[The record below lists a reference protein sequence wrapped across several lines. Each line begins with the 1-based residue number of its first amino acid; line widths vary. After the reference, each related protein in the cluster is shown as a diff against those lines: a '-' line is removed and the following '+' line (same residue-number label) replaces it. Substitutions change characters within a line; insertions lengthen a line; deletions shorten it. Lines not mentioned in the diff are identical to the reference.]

1 MRKIETSAI
10 LFVLILPAALAQD
23 IVVLGAPGMEGE
35 LVHPRHIQEGPD
47 GNIYVYDEV
56 DAYIKVYS
64 PQGKFL
70 RKMGGEGQ
78 GPGEIMRRTDF
89 FFSFTRDG
97 RLFFAEFFRG
107 HRWITLMKLSGELD
121 RILKIDLPQSFG
133 IGRAAALAD
142 GGFLA
147 EFHFSSEPEKQKD
160 YYLWKSPISV
170 RLVDKEGRMGA
181 EVIKTNYY
189 SRISYIPDGGDS
201 GIPYSPYLHWCLFKD
216 QTLLCAD
223 GTGSKIEVY
232 DLRGKL
238 VKAIET
244 QLPEPEKVKD
254 RDLDQWREERKRQV
268 RERNPDW
275 YNRFGS
281 VIEKY
286 TSSIYKVK
294 PMMDGLSVTPAG
306 NILVAGAWDPE
317 TSSRTYWLV
326 DEAGKT
332 TARIEIA
339 AAIELTKSFIFVVRT
354 DEESNMQVRC
364 LKRSGSDKDDFL
376 RAASL

>member
-1 MRKIETSAI
+1 MSKILA
-10 LFVLILPAALAQD
+10 LGVVLGLMLPAAQAQEV
-23 IVVLGAPGMEGE
+23 VVLGAPGTEGE
-35 LVHPRHIQEGPD
+35 LTYPRHIQEGPD

-89 FFSFTRDG
+89 FFSFTREG
-97 RLFFAEFFRG
+97 KLFFAEFFRG

-121 RILKIDLPQSFG
+121 RVLKIDLPESFG
-133 IGRAAALAD
+133 VLRAAALAD

-147 EFHFSSEPEKQKD
+147 EFHFSSEPDKKKD
-160 YYLWKSPISV
+160 YYLYKSPVSLRI
-170 RLVDKEGRMGA
+170 LDKEGKLGR

-189 SRISYIPDGGDS
+189 DRISYVPDGADS
-201 GIPYSPYLHWCLFKD
+201 GIPFSPYLHWCLLKD
-216 QTLLCAD
+216 QTVISSD
-223 GTGSKIEVY
+223 GTSPRMEVH
-232 DLRGKL
+232 DLSGKL
-238 VKAIET
+238 VKTIET

-254 RDLDQWREERKRQV
+254 KDLDQWREERKRQS

-286 TSSIYKVK
+286 SISIYKVK
-294 PMMDGLSVTPAG
+294 PMIGGLSATPAG
-306 NILVAGAWDPE
+306 NILVAGAWDYE
-317 TSSRTYWLV
+317 TSSSAYWLI
-326 DEAGKT
+326 DETGKIL
-332 TARIEIA
+332 AQMEIA
-339 AAIELTKSFIFVVRT
+339 AGIGLSRNFIFVVTT
-354 DEESNMQVRC
+354 DEESNMHVRC
-364 LKRSGSDKDDFL
+364 LRRTGSDKDDFM

>member
-1 MRKIETSAI
+1 MRRAVAIGMLLGLMISAA
-10 LFVLILPAALAQD
+10 FAQD
-23 IVVLGAPGMEGE
+23 IVVLGAPGTDGE
-35 LVHPRHIQEGPD
+35 LTSPRHLQEGPD

-70 RKMGGEGQ
+70 LKMGGEGQ

-121 RILKIDLPQSFG
+121 RVLKIDLPESFG
-133 IGRAAALAD
+133 IGQAAALSD

-147 EFHFSSEPEKQKD
+147 EFHFSTEPEKHKD

-170 RLVDKEGRMGA
+170 RLVDKEGKMGA
-181 EVIKTNYY
+181 EIIRTNFY
-189 SRISYIPDGGDS
+189 SRISYIPDGADS
-201 GIPYSPYLHWCLFKD
+201 GIPFSPYLHWCLFKD
-216 QTLLCAD
+216 QTVLCAD
-223 GTGSKIEVY
+223 GSGPKIDVY

-238 VKAIET
+238 VRTIAT
-244 QLPEPEKVKD
+244 QLPEPEKVRDK
-254 RDLDQWREERKRQV
+254 DLDLWREERKRQA

-286 TSSIYKVK
+286 TSSVYKVK
-294 PMMDGLSVTPAG
+294 PMIGGLSVTPAG
-306 NILVAGAWDPE
+306 NILVAGAWDTE
-317 TSSRTYWLV
+317 TSSRTTWLI

-332 TARIEIA
+332 LAQMEIA
-339 AAIELTKSFIFVVRT
+339 AAIGLSKSFIFVVRT

-364 LKRSGSDKDDFL
+364 LRRSGSDKDDFL
-376 RAASL
+376 RAARL